1 MESNE
6 VPTQSTQCDDAA
18 KSGQRWEEKEIL
30 MLLSC
35 YEKFL
40 SRFQKKRESEKR
52 IWSEVIELF
61 SFSAFPFNLCVS
73 FLYRFLI

>member
-40 SRFQKKRESEKR
+40 PRFRKKRESEKL
-52 IWSEVIELF
+52 IWTEVRLNYLVFHHSLLIF
-61 SFSAFPFNLCVS
+61 V
-73 FLYRFLI
+73 FLSCIGF

>member
-18 KSGQRWEEKEIL
+18 KSGQRWEEKKIL

-40 SRFQKKRESEKR
+40 LRFRKKRESEKR
-52 IWSEVIELF
+52 IWTEVRLNYLVFHHSLLIF
-61 SFSAFPFNLCVS
+61 G
-73 FLYRFLI
+73 FLSCIGF

>member
-40 SRFQKKRESEKR
+40 PRFARKESRKNGYGQK
-52 IWSEVIELF
+52 
-61 SFSAFPFNLCVS
+61 
-73 FLYRFLI
+73 